1 MPTHQ
6 FIHAFRPDALGE
18 LDATA
23 LAARI
28 RRGEVS
34 AREVAQAAIDRAES
48 VNPALNA
55 IALRTYD
62 EARAR
67 ADGAGRDPTRLKGAF
82 AGVPTFIKD
91 NMDLAGLP
99 SQHGTRIFRSA
110 NARRDDPFNTQLLA
124 QGFNVIGKSRLPEFG
139 FNATTEY
146 QDGTATHNP
155 WHTGYSA
162 GGSSGGA
169 AALVA
174 AGVVPIAHGNDGGGS
189 IRIPAAACGLV
200 GLKASRNR
208 FVNSNQSKS
217 LPLNLISDGVLSR
230 TVRDTA
236 LFTAEAEKHFHHRRY
251 PAIGLVEGPSAKRLR
266 IGLVLSAAGDTRVD
280 TDTEQVVMR
289 AAKLLEAAGHTV
301 VPIQATLQQQHIDG
315 FLLYWGFLSFGVA
328 KFGRLLFKGTDW
340 DMARYEGLSRALA
353 ETFQRRWYR
362 IPSAMMTLRG
372 FARLH
377 EQHFAPFDAVLSP
390 VVSHASPPLGFL
402 SPQLP
407 QELLLQRL
415 TAYVGFTPMQ
425 NVLGTPAIS
434 LPMGMTGTDRRPIGV
449 QLAAS
454 AGQEATLL
462 SLAYE
467 LESQVAFPRIEQEP
481 AGEQEARLKQTVERT
496 AGGVGG

>member
-1 MPTHQ
+1 MPNR
-6 FIHAFRPDALGE
+6 FIHAFRDDALGQ

-28 RRGEVS
+28 SQGELSV
-34 AREVAQAAIDRAES
+34 REVTQAAIDRAEA
-48 VNPALNA
+48 VNPQLNA
-55 IALRTYD
+55 IVLRTYE
-62 EARAR
+62 EARLR
-67 ADGAGRDPTRLKGAF
+67 AGEADQKPGNLKGAF

-99 SQHGTRIFRSA
+99 SQHGTRIFKA
-110 NARRDDPFNTQLLA
+110 LQAGRDDPFNSQLLA

-162 GGSSGGA
+162 GGSSGGS

-174 AGVVPIAHGNDGGGS
+174 AGVVPLAHGNDGGGS

-236 LFTAEAEKHFHHRRY
+236 LFVAEAEKYFHHRKY
-251 PAIGLVEGPSAKRLR
+251 PRVGLVEGPSPQRLR
-266 IGLVLSAAGDTRVD
+266 IGLSLAGVAGATVDDDTTQTVLRTAR
-280 TDTEQVVMR
+280 
-289 AAKLLEAAGHTV
+289 LLESAGHTM
-301 VPIQATLQQQHIDG
+301 VPIQASLQQQHIDG

-328 KFGRLLFKGTDW
+328 KFGRLLFKGTEW

-353 ETFQRRWYR
+353 ETFQRRWHR
-362 IPSAMMTLRG
+362 IPSAVMTLRS
-372 FARLH
+372 FARVH
-377 EQHFAPFDAVLSP
+377 EEHFAPFDAVLSP

-425 NVLGTPAIS
+425 NVLGTPAIA
-434 LPMGMTGTDRRPIGV
+434 LPMGMTSADRRPIGI
-449 QLAAS
+449 QLAAA
-454 AGQEATLL
+454 AGREAVLL

-467 LESQVAFPRIEQEP
+467 LEAQVAFPRIEQEP
-481 AGEQEARLKQTVERT
+481 AEARP
-496 AGGVGG
+496 A